1 VELPRVLI
9 VSPTRIGSQTATG
22 VVMANFFRRWPTGSI
37 GQIHSDQYS
46 DIEHDVCQHY
56 YYVKSHRKQKRL
68 TRMFGESFADVLD
81 FRWLQWTGETLKAAL
96 AWSKRFR
103 PHVIYYRGVDKPY
116 LYRWLPL
123 KLAWSMDIPLVT
135 HIMDDWPARSES
147 TKDKGIKKHLVPA
160 LENHLQELFSASA
173 VNLSI
178 CSRMS
183 EAFEARYG
191 MLFIPFHNGIDV
203 DVWSAPRKK
212 MGARGD
218 RRFRMVYTGSL
229 ALDMQIFSLKD
240 IAEVV
245 SDLRKRD
252 INIGLEIYGAKW
264 WLPNYKKYFHGIDGV
279 RYGGFVPR
287 SEFPRLLMAADLLVL
302 PVNFDEK
309 SLRYVRYSLANKAPE
324 YMASGTPVLVYG
336 PREAATVEYAA
347 SEGWGHV
354 VSQCSK
360 EKLQAA
366 ILDLMSSPDKRVEMG
381 QKARALAFSRH
392 DAAKVRTQFRTLL
405 TQVARGERPKA

>member
-1 VELPRVLI
+1 MWFPRVLV
-9 VSPTRIGSQTATG
+9 VSPTRMGSQTATG
-22 VVMANFFRRWPTGSI
+22 VVMANFFRGWPRGFI
-37 GQIHSDQYS
+37 AQIHSDQYS

-56 YYVKSHRKQKRL
+56 YYLKSHRRQKRL

-81 FRWLQWTGETLKAAL
+81 FTWLQWTGGTLKAAL
-96 AWSKRFR
+96 AWSKKFR
-103 PHVIYYRGVDKPY
+103 PHMIYYRAVDKPF

-123 KLAWSMDIPLVT
+123 KLAQRMGVPLVT
-135 HIMDDWPARSES
+135 HIMDDWPARYETTEES
-147 TKDKGIKKHLVPA
+147 VISSFLVPP
-160 LENHLQELFSASA
+160 LHRHLKELFSCSA

-183 EAFEARYG
+183 DAFEARYG
-191 MLFIPFHNGIDV
+191 MPFTPFHNGIEV
-203 DVWSAPRKK
+203 DEWSAPKK
-212 MGARGD
+212 ETPPHPDGP
-218 RRFRMVYTGSL
+218 FRMVYTGSL
-229 ALDMQIFSLKD
+229 ALDMQIWSLRD
-240 IAEVV
+240 IAEVA
-245 SDLRKRD
+245 SDLRKRGID
-252 INIGLEIYGAKW
+252 IGLEIYGAKW
-264 WLPNYKKYFHGIDGV
+264 WFPNYKKYFHGIDGV
-279 RYGGFVPR
+279 RYAGFVPR
-287 SEFPRLLMAADLLVL
+287 SEFPRLLMEADLLVL

-336 PREAATVEYAA
+336 PREASTVDYAA

-360 EKLQAA
+360 EKLRDA
-366 ILDLMSSPDKRVEMG
+366 ILNLMSSPDKRVEMG
-381 QKARALAFSRH
+381 RKARALAFCRH